1 MGDRAGFHV
10 RKGVSNHTEVLA
22 DVPEE
27 DRASEVDLEKN
38 QLPVTKTLGVSWTA
52 CDDQFLFKY
61 SPPSTDFEYT
71 KRNVLKKTATLFDPL
86 GFLSPFV
93 VKAKLLM
100 QQTWLQALEWDE
112 VLPPEQKEQW
122 KSWFS
127 ELPLLEEIK
136 IPHCLKDGRKQVTSV
151 SLHTFT
157 DASEKAYSAA
167 VYSRQEYE
175 DGVVTV
181 RLIASKTRLAPV
193 KAISIPRL
201 ELMGALIG
209 LRLTN

>member
-1 MGDRAGFHV
+1 MWATKLSGFHV
-10 RKGVSNHTEVLA
+10 RKWVSNLTEVLA

-38 QLPVTKTLGVSWTA
+38 RLPVTKT
-52 CDDQFLFKY
+52 LFKY
-61 SPPSTDFEYT
+61 SPPSTDLEYT

-112 VLPPEQKEQW
+112 VLPPNQKEQW
-122 KSWFS
+122 ESWLS

-136 IPHCLKDGRKQVTSV
+136 IPRCLKDGSKHVTLTQSACTHSPTPLRKPTLRPCTVDNSTKMGR
-151 SLHTFT
+151 SL
-157 DASEKAYSAA
+157 SGS
-167 VYSRQEYE
+167 
-175 DGVVTV
+175 
-181 RLIASKTRLAPV
+181 
-193 KAISIPRL
+193 
-201 ELMGALIG
+201 
-209 LRLTN
+209 